1 MGDLE
6 KDIAALVESKTRR
19 RTCELLHGMATLMA
33 DPAFSVE
40 PLRALLESAS
50 DLRDTRAGML
60 ASDEEYMLRAV
71 VNALEGK

>member
-19 RTCELLHGMATLMA
+19 RVVNLLNGMAAMVASENVDLDVLKHLLKCDA
-33 DPAFSVE
+33 DP
-40 PLRALLESAS
+40 
-50 DLRDTRAGML
+50 RDTRHHILSQAEL
-60 ASDEEYMLRAV
+60 CTLRAV